1 MATTSHID
9 FFEKGYY
16 DIDLWINKNTENF
29 ELHFGDYSE
38 EANELGELQET
49 GISFSGVNG
58 YLFDQSGVFFGGY
71 SPQENF
77 KIRIIKKDY
86 ESFSYSFN
94 GSLICNQRNLE
105 TMGINAVKF
114 SDAANSKLNGSSD
127 CELFGSVDAGTFGEF
142 LKDNLDNQ
150 LYSSDNILLI
160 SQL

>member
-1 MATTSHID
+1 MAITSHID

-16 DIDLWINKNTENF
+16 DIDLWIDQNTTSF

-38 EANELGELQET
+38 EANEIGELQET

-58 YLFDQSGVFFGGY
+58 HLFDQSGVFFGGY
-71 SPQENF
+71 SPEQIF
-77 KIRIIKKDY
+77 KRRITKKDY
-86 ESFSYSFN
+86 DTFSYSFD
-94 GSLICNQRNLE
+94 GSLICNQRNLQ

-114 SDAANSKLNGSSD
+114 SDAENSRLLGSSD
-127 CELFGSVDAGTFGEF
+127 CELFGSIDAGTFGEF

-160 SQL
+160 SHL